1 MKVQIFWEYLII
13 CAAALIASGLTLFS
27 GFGLGTLLLPVF
39 AIFFPV
45 DAAVAMT
52 AVVHLFNNIF
62 KLTVYGKHSE
72 RVVLLRFALP
82 AIAAAFG
89 GAYLLTWISD
99 FEPIAVYEMGSRVFE
114 ILPVKVL
121 IAALM
126 MTFATL
132 EIHPQ
137 FQHLEFDRKYL
148 TIGGLLSGFFGGI
161 SGHQGALRSA
171 FLARAG
177 LSKEA
182 FVGTG
187 VVIACL
193 VDVSRLSVYSRH
205 LAASGAL
212 ANWPLLTAATLS
224 AFLGVFFGGR
234 LLKKITMK
242 TIQTVVSVMLFLL
255 ALGLGTGLV

>member
-1 MKVQIFWEYLII
+1 MEYIII
-13 CAAALIASGLTLFS
+13 CAAALITSGLTLFS

-45 DAAVAMT
+45 EAAVAMT
-52 AVVHLFNNIF
+52 ALVHLFNNIF
-62 KLTVYGKHSE
+62 KLTIYGKHCE

-89 GAYLLTWISD
+89 GAYILTWVSN
-99 FEPIAVYEMGSRVFE
+99 FEPLAMYEIGSRVFE
-114 ILPVKVL
+114 ILPVKML
-121 IAALM
+121 IAMLM
-126 MTFATL
+126 MAFAVL
-132 EIHPQ
+132 EIHPK

-148 TIGGLLSGFFGGI
+148 TIGGLLSGFFGGL

-182 FVGTG
+182 FIGTG

-193 VDVSRLSVYSRH
+193 VDITRLSVYSRH
-205 LAASGAL
+205 LTHSGAL
-212 ANWPLLTAATLS
+212 ANWSLLTAATLS
-224 AFLGVFFGGR
+224 AFLGVFIGGR
-234 LLKKITMK
+234 LVKKITMK